1 MDVKITTDFIRLDSL
16 LKLSDVCASGGEA
29 KVLIQGGGVT
39 LNSVLCTERGK
50 KIRENDVVTAL
61 GKTVRVVK

>member
-39 LNSVLCTERGK
+39 LNFVLCTERGK

-61 GKTVRVVK
+61 GKTLRVVK